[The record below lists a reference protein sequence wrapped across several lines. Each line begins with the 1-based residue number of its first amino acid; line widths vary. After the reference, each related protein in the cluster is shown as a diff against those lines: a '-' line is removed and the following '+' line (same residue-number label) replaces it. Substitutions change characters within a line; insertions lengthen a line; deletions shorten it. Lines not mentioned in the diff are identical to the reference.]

1 MGPMSEHCVAL
12 QVYHRGGSRPDVD
25 KLRRA
30 MPEATVGDP
39 DQDGIIEVRLDAPD
53 FEEAL
58 HGVWNGIAAAGCD
71 DHIAFAEHPDIPEHW
86 KRPGFD
92 GPPGALA

>member
-1 MGPMSEHCVAL
+1 MSQHCVAL
-12 QVYHRGGSRPDVD
+12 QVYHRGGHGPACK
-25 KLRRA
+25 KLA
-30 MPEATVGDP
+30 EVMADAEVSDP
-39 DQDGIIEVRLDAPD
+39 DPDGIIEVRLDAPD

-58 HGVWNGIAAAGCD
+58 HQVWNGIAAAGCD

-86 KRPGFD
+86 KRPGYD

>member
-1 MGPMSEHCVAL
+1 MSQHCVAL
-12 QVYHRGGSRPDVD
+12 QVYHPAGAAKAPRQLAEALEGAEVSGPD
-25 KLRRA
+25 A
-30 MPEATVGDP
+30 
-39 DQDGIIEVRLDAPD
+39 DGIIEVRLEAPD

-58 HGVWNGIAAAGCD
+58 HLVWNGIAAAGCD

-86 KRPGFD
+86 KRPGYD

>member
-1 MGPMSEHCVAL
+1 MSQHCVAL
-12 QVYHRGGSRPDVD
+12 QVYHRAGASRAPQELAEVLGDAQLSGPD
-25 KLRRA
+25 A
-30 MPEATVGDP
+30 
-39 DQDGIIEVRLDAPD
+39 DGIIEVRLDAAD

-58 HGVWNGIAAAGCD
+58 HLVWNGIAACGCD

-86 KRPGFD
+86 RRPGFD

>member
-1 MGPMSEHCVAL
+1 MSEHCVAL
-12 QVYHRGGSRPDVD
+12 QVYHPAGAAKAPQHLAEALPDAEVS
-25 KLRRA
+25 
-30 MPEATVGDP
+30 GP
-39 DQDGIIEVRLDAPD
+39 DGDGIIEVRLAAPD

-58 HGVWNGIAAAGCD
+58 HLVWNGIAAAGCD

-86 KRPGFD
+86 RRPGFD

>member
-1 MGPMSEHCVAL
+1 MSQHCVAL
-12 QVYHRGGSRPDVD
+12 QVYHRAGAAGAPQKLADALAGAEVTGPD
-25 KLRRA
+25 
-30 MPEATVGDP
+30 E
-39 DQDGIIEVRLDAPD
+39 DGIVEVRLEAPD

-58 HGVWNGIAAAGCD
+58 HLVWNGIAASGCD

-86 KRPGFD
+86 RRPGFD

>member
-1 MGPMSEHCVAL
+1 MSQHCVAL
-12 QVYHRGGSRPDVD
+12 QVFHRGGSAKAPQ
-25 KLRRA
+25 KLAEA
-30 MPEATVGDP
+30 MPDAEVGQP
-39 DQDGIIEVRLDAPD
+39 DEDGIIEVRLDAPD

-58 HGVWNGIAAAGCD
+58 HLVWNGIASAGCD

-86 KRPGFD
+86 KRPGYD